1 MLGVSSGS
9 FIFSSVSDIV
19 GKNLVELS
27 LRFSLYSTMKQRNS
41 INSSHMSLTDTSTL
55 AALWFAAPVVQNAV

>member
-27 LRFSLYSTMKQRNS
+27 LRFSLYSTMKQRNL
-41 INSSHMSLTDTSTL
+41 INASHMSLTDASTL
-55 AALWFAAPVVQNAV
+55 AAL

>member
-41 INSSHMSLTDTSTL
+41 INASYMSLTDASTL
-55 AALWFAAPVVQNAV
+55 AVL